1 MYTVTKS
8 RALGVSCQ
16 MVCKAVWQSYPR
28 KYWQIC
34 CAENPS
40 VLARWSEAQLA
51 IESFQIGSFLDEGE
65 NPLKQEEGAKKQNIF
80 WKNQPTTQEGQSLS
94 SR

>member
-1 MYTVTKS
+1 MKYCVERSHRKSLGDVMYTVTKS

-28 KYWQIC
+28 KYRHIC

-40 VLARWSEAQLA
+40 VLAR
-51 IESFQIGSFLDEGE
+51 
-65 NPLKQEEGAKKQNIF
+65 
-80 WKNQPTTQEGQSLS
+80 
-94 SR
+94 